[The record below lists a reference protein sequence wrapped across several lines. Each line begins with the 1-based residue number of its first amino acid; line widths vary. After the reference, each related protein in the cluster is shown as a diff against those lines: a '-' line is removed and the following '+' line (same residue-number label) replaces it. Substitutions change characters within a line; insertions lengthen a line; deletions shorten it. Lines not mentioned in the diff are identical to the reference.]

1 MKDYSKAFAE
11 VYEILNHLEEDEY
24 KKIPMSFLDTIKN
37 NRDFDYNYIIYEDI
51 ELKEHE
57 MLPETK
63 AILFN
68 IFRDYLSTPEQKQKI
83 LRMQAEERKQNEERK
98 RKEYYANKPVEE
110 QSKVELITVEHP
122 ETLWQK
128 AKNILTNFLKLVI
141 ER

>member
-24 KKIPMSFLDTIKN
+24 KKIPTSFLDTIKN
-37 NRDFDYNYIIYEDI
+37 NRDFDYNYIIYEDV

-98 RKEYYANKPVEE
+98 RKEYYANKPVTE
-110 QSKVELITVEHP
+110 QRKVELITVEHP

>member
-24 KKIPMSFLDTIKN
+24 KKIPTSFLDTIKN

-98 RKEYYANKPVEE
+98 RKEYYANKPLVEE
-110 QSKVELITVEHP
+110 SKVELITVEHT
-122 ETLWQK
+122 ETIWQK